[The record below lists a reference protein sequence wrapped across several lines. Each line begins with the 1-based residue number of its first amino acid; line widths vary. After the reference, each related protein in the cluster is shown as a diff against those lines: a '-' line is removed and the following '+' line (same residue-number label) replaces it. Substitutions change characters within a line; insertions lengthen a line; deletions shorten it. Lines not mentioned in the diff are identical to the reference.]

1 MSQLYI
7 LVEYT
12 SERNNENFIL
22 SVIIKSYTRTIIVSL
37 DQNSLIRN
45 MSMTLRHPSSAFS
58 VFFPHLLVSVSAY
71 YSMQLLV
78 ITEAQG

>member
-37 DQNSLIRN
+37 DQNSLIFERN
-45 MSMTLRHPSSAFS
+45 KILMKFIAHAIRSGQKTSEDL
-58 VFFPHLLVSVSAY
+58 
-71 YSMQLLV
+71 
-78 ITEAQG
+78 

>member
-37 DQNSLIRN
+37 DQNSLIFD
-45 MSMTLRHPSSAFS
+45 TAKK
-58 VFFPHLLVSVSAY
+58 
-71 YSMQLLV
+71 
-78 ITEAQG
+78 ECKDQG